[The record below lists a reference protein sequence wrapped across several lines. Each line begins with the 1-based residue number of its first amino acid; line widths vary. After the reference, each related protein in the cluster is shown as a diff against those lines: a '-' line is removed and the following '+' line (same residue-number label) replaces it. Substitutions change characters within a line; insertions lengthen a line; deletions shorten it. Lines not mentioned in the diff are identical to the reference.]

1 MLIYI
6 FPLHKKGLMASI
18 QLEHWMSSMQTVSF
32 NSDEVLALLPLI
44 EASVTQKCSEE
55 KLTDEIAWTAV
66 ACLAKAKLNRMHQ
79 AAA

>member
-1 MLIYI
+1 M
-6 FPLHKKGLMASI
+6 GSI
-18 QLEHWMSSMQTVSF
+18 QLEHRMSSMQIVSF
-32 NSDEVLALLPLI
+32 NPDEVIALLPLI
-44 EASVTQKCSEE
+44 EVSVTQKCSEE